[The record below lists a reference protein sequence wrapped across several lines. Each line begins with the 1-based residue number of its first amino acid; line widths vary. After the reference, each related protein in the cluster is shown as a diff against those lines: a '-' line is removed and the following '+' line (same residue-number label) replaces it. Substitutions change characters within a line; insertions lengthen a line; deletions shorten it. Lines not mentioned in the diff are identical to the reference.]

1 MLNLQK
7 LSCKKL
13 RDISGDMM
21 NSKKL
26 NTRDI
31 SELLGIEE
39 PPEIQGGTIPKDWI
53 LSAVSAAPGCE
64 DVDVGLGKQELLK
77 AGIKALG
84 GTWDDECAS
93 AGSTITATALAR
105 FAICLEPRLKEMREI
120 WNLLGKEG
128 YPVVEQDRFVS
139 TLYGH
144 YFNREMSGDVAVSIH
159 EILGHIDENHGL
171 SDDEI
176 TIEGEVTSSAYQVI
190 MNNLFEDSSSE
201 HEEDNDDQVR
211 RFISTN
217 VDATQIATLAN
228 YYRRGILNLN
238 PPWQRGDVWSPKK
251 KKAVIESVLLNIP
264 LPAIILHKLENGKI
278 EVIDGQQR
286 LRSIM
291 QFIDNKFSLPKFKPG
306 HDLVDVSGCWW
317 EHDRKRDIGEEHRVM
332 FEMTKVPVL
341 MFNNV
346 DEGTLRKVFNLYN
359 TAAMKLNAAEI
370 RNATYQTHPIHKMA
384 FTIAG
389 ENSESEIWYLDEEIQ
404 RTFTSDWRLLGSTKR
419 FAATE
424 LICQYFA
431 YSRPERS
438 PNSSVFKGTST
449 ANSINRFL
457 DTNRP
462 SSEKIGEMAQ
472 ELVDSYYFAEDYF
485 DLDDGENHAFE
496 RNDKNGLPKFNK
508 LATITNMVASRML
521 KKLLDED
528 IVSEEK
534 IEDAIGTVLPSVEWP
549 ENQNAGTIWGYQAGV
564 INGLLHHLEISS
576 DDSRVLQLLPKLV
589 PCMDEIRSPLS
600 E

>member
-1 MLNLQK
+1 
-7 LSCKKL
+7 
-13 RDISGDMM
+13 
-21 NSKKL
+21 
-26 NTRDI
+26 
-31 SELLGIEE
+31 
-39 PPEIQGGTIPKDWI
+39 
-53 LSAVSAAPGCE
+53 
-64 DVDVGLGKQELLK
+64 
-77 AGIKALG
+77 
-84 GTWDDECAS
+84 
-93 AGSTITATALAR
+93 
-105 FAICLEPRLKEMREI
+105 
-120 WNLLGKEG
+120 
-128 YPVVEQDRFVS
+128 
-139 TLYGH
+139 
-144 YFNREMSGDVAVSIH
+144 
-159 EILGHIDENHGL
+159 
-171 SDDEI
+171 
-176 TIEGEVTSSAYQVI
+176 
-190 MNNLFEDSSSE
+190 
-201 HEEDNDDQVR
+201 
-211 RFISTN
+211 
-217 VDATQIATLAN
+217 
-228 YYRRGILNLN
+228 
-238 PPWQRGDVWSPKK
+238 
-251 KKAVIESVLLNIP
+251 
-264 LPAIILHKLENGKI
+264 
-278 EVIDGQQR
+278 
-286 LRSIM
+286 
-291 QFIDNKFSLPKFKPG
+291 
-306 HDLVDVSGCWW
+306 
-317 EHDRKRDIGEEHRVM
+317 
-332 FEMTKVPVL
+332 

-384 FTIAG
+384 FTMAG
-389 ENSESEIWYLDEEIQ
+389 ENSESEIWHLDEEIQ
-404 RTFTSDWRLLGSTKR
+404 RSFTSDWRNLGSIKR

-508 LATITNMVASRML
+508 LATITNMVSSRML

-528 IVSEEK
+528 IINEGE

-549 ENQNAGTIWGYQAGV
+549 ENQNAGTIWGYQADV

-576 DDSRVLQLLPKLV
+576 DDSRVLQLLPNLV
-589 PCMDEIRSPLS
+589 PCMDEIRSPLP

>member
-1 MLNLQK
+1 MNA
-7 LSCKKL
+7 C
-13 RDISGDMM
+13 DIS
-21 NSKKL
+21 
-26 NTRDI
+26 RI
-31 SELLGIEE
+31 LGIDE
-39 PPEIQGGTIPKDWI
+39 PPEITGGTIGKDWI
-53 LSAVSAAPGCE
+53 ISAVSAAPGCE

-77 AGIKALG
+77 AGIEALG

-93 AGSTITATALAR
+93 EGSTITATALAR

-128 YPVVEQDRFVS
+128 YPGVDQDRFVS

-144 YFNREMSGDVAVSIH
+144 YFDREMSGDVAASIH
-159 EILGHIDENHGL
+159 EILGHVDENHGL
-171 SDDEI
+171 TDDEI
-176 TIEGEVTSSAYQVI
+176 TIDGGVTSSAYQVI
-190 MNNLFEDSSSE
+190 MDDLFDGNEGIAD
-201 HEEDNDDQVR
+201 EETDYLTGIIR
-211 RFISTN
+211 TN
-217 VDATQIATLAN
+217 VTAESIDTLVN
-228 YYRRGILNLN
+228 LYQRGRLNLN
-238 PPWQRGDVWSPKK
+238 PPWQRGEVWSPKK
-251 KKAVIESVLLNIP
+251 KKAVIESIMLGIP
-264 LPAIILHKLENGKI
+264 LPAIILHKNSETGAH

-286 LRSIM
+286 LRSIV
-291 QFIDNKFSLPKFKPG
+291 QFVDNKFPLAKFDRG
-306 HDLVDVSGCWW
+306 HDLYDVSGHYYD
-317 EHDRKRDIGEEHRVM
+317 HDTRRSVDDYWRDRFALEKI
-332 FEMTKVPVL
+332 PVL
-341 MFNNV
+341 TFEDV
-346 DEGTLRKVFNLYN
+346 SDGTLRKVFNLYN
-359 TAAMKLNAAEI
+359 TASMKLNAAEI
-370 RNATYQTHPIHKMA
+370 RNATYQRHPLHQMA
-384 FTIAG
+384 FTMAG
-389 ENSESEIWYLDEEIQ
+389 ENSESEILHLDEEVQ
-404 RTFTSDWRLLGSTKR
+404 SSFTSDWRALGSTKR

-457 DTNRP
+457 DENRQL
-462 SSEKIGEMAQ
+462 SSEEVNEMAQ

-521 KKLLDED
+521 KKLLDES
-528 IVSEEK
+528 IVNEEE

-549 ENQNAGTIWGYQAGV
+549 ENQNAGTIWGYQADV

-576 DDSRVLQLLPKLV
+576 DDARVLQLLPQLV
-589 PCMDEIRSPLS
+589 PCMDEIRNYST